1 MLASSF
7 SPRIW
12 VFSLESKELI
22 KLRSFLLFSLAE
34 NFLLI
39 MNISWILLNKF
50 CRTHWKDHM
59 VFSGL
64 EPRVSISKLFLCCWK
79 KNSLLGHD
87 ILLREAATFC
97 LLIFHLRL
105 LFISII
111 WILPSFTTL
120 YTLLYYPC
128 LIFISSRIF
137 Y

>member
-79 KNSLLGHD
+79 KKFPTWPWYIVKRSCYILFAD
-87 ILLREAATFC
+87 ISFKTFVHKYN
-97 LLIFHLRL
+97 LNITFLHHPLYFTVLPLSDFH
-105 LFISII
+105 F
-111 WILPSFTTL
+111 
-120 YTLLYYPC
+120 
-128 LIFISSRIF
+128 
-137 Y
+137 